1 MRKRRRSREILL
13 ISRFGAL
20 AIDESPLVWLYPAI
34 YRNQM
39 VTRLMA
45 AFNFSSMREGQRKNK
60 NLLGI
65 DQNMQISFRRKE
77 GFIIAVGLEMEGSIF
92 GGLHDVKKWFIFKL
106 LLFAITTL
114 TVAAFRRETSM
125 MIKSL
130 TVKPLCNGANIKY
143 PSDANL
149 D

>member
-1 MRKRRRSREILL
+1 
-13 ISRFGAL
+13 
-20 AIDESPLVWLYPAI
+20 
-34 YRNQM
+34 
-39 VTRLMA
+39 
-45 AFNFSSMREGQRKNK
+45 
-60 NLLGI
+60 
-65 DQNMQISFRRKE
+65 
-77 GFIIAVGLEMEGSIF
+77 MEGSIF

-106 LLFAITTL
+106 LLLAITTL

-130 TVKPLCNGANIKY
+130 TVKPLWNGANIKY